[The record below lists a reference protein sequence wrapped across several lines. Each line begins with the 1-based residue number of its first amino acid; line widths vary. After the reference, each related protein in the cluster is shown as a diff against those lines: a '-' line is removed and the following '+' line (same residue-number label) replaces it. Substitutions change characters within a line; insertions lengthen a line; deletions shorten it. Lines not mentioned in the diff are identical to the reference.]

1 MLTLGLSNMRDAAA
15 ALVENGRVIAAA
27 EEERFVRS
35 KHVTALPVHAIR
47 YCLQAA
53 KIRLS
58 DVDAVAVP
66 WKYWQLGRRARLAI
80 GSMLRSPQLFRV
92 KGERSVERLAHEW
105 KELTFLRSYL
115 SRRID
120 GTPCPPP
127 VFLDHHLCHAAS
139 AMLVSPFTRAAV
151 LVVDGASE
159 GHTTMLAQADSQQIR
174 VLKRIALPHS
184 LGQFYAAITAYLG
197 FKPDHDE
204 YIVMGLAAY
213 GEPRFADTMRTEVL
227 QILPGGEF
235 RLNTNLLDFHLA
247 RQRIFSSAFVHLFGP
262 ARLPEAD
269 VTQHHQ
275 DVAASAQLVLE
286 ETLLHVAR
294 QLNKLTQEDQ
304 LCLAGGVAYNCV
316 ANSRLWREAG
326 FQDVYVPPAAGDSGS
341 ALGAALWLTHR
352 KGSLSEREVMGSAA
366 WGPEFSEQTCRAA
379 LDEAGLSIERF
390 DERTLCDKVAEEIA
404 EGRLVF
410 WFQGRM
416 EWGPRALGNRSL
428 LADPRREDMRA
439 LINAKVKLREPFR
452 PFAPSVLEERAH
464 EYFDLSGPS
473 PFMSFTAPVRAAMK
487 GVIPAVVHVDG
498 SARVQTVDRH
508 TNPRFRLL
516 LESFA
521 RLTGVPLL
529 LNTSFNVHEPIVCT
543 PQEAVHCFLRTQVDW
558 LVMGNLLA
566 QRPVKQK
573 EVVGTEFMSLRS

>member
-35 KHVTALPVHAIR
+35 KHVTALPVHAVR

-53 KIRLS
+53 MIRLS

-92 KGERSVERLAHEW
+92 KGARSVERLAHEW
-105 KELTFLRSYL
+105 KELAFLRSYL

-286 ETLLHVAR
+286 DTLLHLAR
-294 QLNKLTQEDQ
+294 QLKKLTQEDQ

-316 ANSRLWREAG
+316 ANSRVWREAG
-326 FQDVYVPPAAGDSGS
+326 FHEVYVPPAAGDSGS

-352 KGSLSEREVMGSAA
+352 KGSLSEREVMSSAA

-379 LDEAGLSIERF
+379 LEEAGLSIERF

-428 LADPRREDMRA
+428 LADPRREGMRA

-473 PFMSFTAPVRAAMK
+473 PFMSYTAPVRASMK
-487 GVIPAVVHVDG
+487 GAIPAVVHVDG

-516 LESFA
+516 LESFT

-543 PQEAVHCFLRTQVDW
+543 PQEAVHCFLQTQVDW

-566 QRPVKQK
+566 QRPVKHK
-573 EVVGTEFMSLRS
+573 EVVRTEFMSHRS